1 MPGKLKAKIV
11 AGRHLPVMDR
21 ASDLT
26 DAFVEV
32 KFGNTTFKTDVCPK
46 SLNPQWN
53 SEWFK
58 FEVDDEDLQDEPLQI
73 TVLDHDTYSANDA
86 IGKVYIDIDPLLCSE
101 AASVI
106 SGWFPIYDTI
116 HGIRGEI
123 NVLVKV
129 ELFNDLNRFRQ
140 SSCGVKFF
148 CTTSIPRCYHVATV
162 HGFVEELVVNEDPEY
177 QWIDRIRTPRAS
189 NEARQRLISL
199 MSGELQRKIGLKV
212 LEMGGNAV
220 VGYLQC
226 FDLEGESGL
235 VVRAIGTACTLDK
248 LSSGSVSNT
257 NTNTHVHP
265 TAAAAPSHLAHG
277 CRSTHNSPV
286 HSACNSQRLTQN
298 FSVSVPTLIFTGMR
312 ESGEVSDRRAETVFG
327 EEVPLFS
334 VPPTPFRALPSSSPP
349 PFTPSKPCSRQSS
362 SSDTDLSLTPKTE
375 KPLQV
380 RHRPGIYFC
389 PSSPTLPTDT
399 LSFAGSDAVVCGHGS
414 GHRITNPPLSPISY
428 NQSDSALLRKS
439 VSFNEDLLL
448 AASGMGS
455 GGSAGKEAGPLKM
468 LLRQQTQTALE
479 QREFPFFT
487 LTSFPAGFLVHAGG
501 VVSARSVKL
510 LDRIHNPDEP
520 ETRDAWWEEI
530 RQEIKSHAKALGCHA
545 VVGYSES
552 TSICEEVC
560 ILSASGTAAILN
572 PRYMR
577 EGCLDFG
584 NTDHRFEDPS
594 PRSCGFCHI
603 PYDELNMPFPAQ
615 LTLCQHCRQQKVP
628 DVLFTTIDLP
638 PEAAV
643 TGKGCFVQAR
653 LCRLKKKAQGEVN
666 ATAISNLLPFM
677 EYELHTQLMNKL
689 KLHSMNALFG
699 LHIQISV
706 GENMLLGLASA
717 TGVYLTAL
725 PAPGGIQIAGKA
737 PIDLSN
743 EHHIFTIQKRI
754 NDTIAKNKEL
764 YQINPPELTEEVIG
778 SPIPEPRQ
786 RSRLFRSHS
795 ESSDEL
801 SELDLSHGKKDAFV
815 LELDDTDALEDIHS
829 LLTDAPP
836 PNGFFSCNTEI
847 MPGIYKWTS
856 AVQMFTS
863 VRVFRLS
870 NVNLTNQ
877 GLNKIFTDLC
887 EDLLKSFYFKL
898 RSLIPCCL
906 CHLNFTVAVPEE
918 ELIQVAVTA
927 VAMSYDKEQT
937 HEKPVDKLIIRGN
950 SETEEQLQFPM
961 ELCADSSSV
970 NMQTSKFS
978 GVPESS
984 SISHR
989 DGYSAI
995 LPNLIHF
1002 CFVFFVLLFFF
1013 FVSMS
1018 LLLLCMYG
1026 GVRAFVR
1033 SCVCVRVCSLAASI
1047 DYGSFAD
1054 RCTTWLELLRLKAH
1068 TIRRGS
1074 VKTISSMDRCSP
1086 LPEGRSRS
1094 LRSNCSFG
1102 GSTVT
1107 VVKMT
1112 PLSFLPGTR
1121 IIKYLG
1127 IINMFFIRETTSLR
1141 EEGGVSGFLHSFIAE
1156 VFAMV
1161 RAHVAALGGNAV
1173 VSYSMKE
1180 CVLMENPNK
1189 NQAQCLINVSGD
1201 AVICVLDTDQE
1212 VTPTPT
1218 TVTQTCGIG
1227 AEGTA

>member
-32 KFGNTTFKTDVCPK
+32 KFGNTTFKTDVCHK

-58 FEVDDEDLQDEPLQI
+58 FEVDDEDLQDEPLQV

-148 CTTSIPRCYHVATV
+148 CTASIPRCYRAVLV

-248 LSSGSVSNT
+248 LSSGSAP
-257 NTNTHVHP
+257 NTNTHMHP
-265 TAAAAPSHLAHG
+265 STAPAS
-277 CRSTHNSPV
+277 N
-286 HSACNSQRLTQN
+286 ACNSP
-298 FSVSVPTLIFTGMR
+298 SKDGKEP
-312 ESGEVSDRRAETVFG
+312 VFG
-327 EEVPLFS
+327 EDMTS
-334 VPPTPFRALPSSSPP
+334 TSGPPTPFRALPTTSSSLP
-349 PFTPSKPCSRQSS
+349 PFSPSKPCSRQSS
-362 SSDTDLSLTPKTE
+362 SSDTDLSLTPKT
-375 KPLQV
+375 
-380 RHRPGIYFC
+380 
-389 PSSPTLPTDT
+389 
-399 LSFAGSDAVVCGHGS
+399 
-414 GHRITNPPLSPISY
+414 
-428 NQSDSALLRKS
+428 
-439 VSFNEDLLL
+439 
-448 AASGMGS
+448 GMGS
-455 GGSAGKEAGPLKM
+455 GGSVGKEAGPLKT

-479 QREFPFFT
+479 QRGATSSGLLLNAREFPFFT
-487 LTSFPAGFLVHAGG
+487 LTSFPPGFLVHVGG

-510 LDRIHNPDEP
+510 LDRIHNPALGGTRSYKLLDWNSVTADEP

-530 RQEIKSHAKALGCHA
+530 RQEIKSHGKALGCHA

-577 EGCLDFG
+577 EGCLDIG
-584 NTDHRFEDPS
+584 ITDHRFEEPS
-594 PRSCGFCHI
+594 PPSCGFCHI

-615 LTLCQHCRQQKVP
+615 LTYCYLCRRQKVP
-628 DVLFTTIDLP
+628 DVLFTTINLP
-638 PEAAV
+638 AEAAV
-643 TGKGCFVQAR
+643 TGKGCLIQAR

-689 KLHSMNALFG
+689 KLRSMNALFG

-717 TGVYLTAL
+717 TGVYLAAL
-725 PAPGGIQIAGKA
+725 PPPGGIQIAGKT
-737 PIDLSN
+737 PGDLSA
-743 EHHIFTIQKRI
+743 EHHILTIQKRI

-764 YQINPPELTEEVIG
+764 YQINPPKLFALDPEVFCDINMELTEEVLG
-778 SPIPEPRQ
+778 SPVPDSRQ

-795 ESSDEL
+795 ESSDEV

-815 LELDDTDALEDIHS
+815 LEIDDTDAVEDIHS
-829 LLTDAPP
+829 LLTDAPTP
-836 PNGFFSCNTEI
+836 TGFYSCNTEI
-847 MPGIYKWTS
+847 MPGIYNWTS
-856 AVQMFTS
+856 GVQMFTS

-870 NVNLTNQ
+870 NANLTNQ

-887 EDLLKSFYFKL
+887 ENLLKSFYFKL
-898 RSLIPCCL
+898 RSMIPCCL
-906 CHLNFTVAVPEE
+906 CQLNFTVAVPEE
-918 ELIQVAVTA
+918 ELIQVTVTA
-927 VAMSYDKEQT
+927 VAMTFDKDQNQEMT
-937 HEKPVDKLIIRGN
+937 ADKPPAKGGN
-950 SETEEQLQFPM
+950 ETEEQLQFPL
-961 ELCADSSSV
+961 ELCADPSSA
-970 NMQTSKFS
+970 NCQPASKAS
-978 GVPESS
+978 GVPECSNFS
-984 SISHR
+984 SI
-989 DGYSAI
+989 
-995 LPNLIHF
+995 
-1002 CFVFFVLLFFF
+1002 
-1013 FVSMS
+1013 VSS
-1018 LLLLCMYG
+1018 LE
-1026 GVRAFVR
+1026 R
-1033 SCVCVRVCSLAASI
+1033 S
-1047 DYGSFAD
+1047 
-1054 RCTTWLELLRLKAH
+1054 
-1068 TIRRGS
+1068 
-1074 VKTISSMDRCSP
+1074 SP

-1094 LRSNCSFG
+1094 LRSNRSFG
-1102 GSTVT
+1102 GISVT

-1141 EEGGVSGFLHSFIAE
+1141 EEGGVSGFLHTFIAE
-1156 VFAMV
+1156 VFSMV

-1180 CVLMENPNK
+1180 CMLMENPNK

-1201 AVICVLDTDQE
+1201 AVICVRETDQE
-1212 VTPTPT
+1212 PTPS
-1218 TVTQTCGIG
+1218 
-1227 AEGTA
+1227 TASI

>member
-32 KFGNTTFKTDVCPK
+32 KFGNTTFKTDVFPK

-101 AASVI
+101 AATRI
-106 SGWFPIYDTI
+106 CGWFPIYDTI

-129 ELFNDLNRFRQ
+129 DLFNDLNSFRQ

-148 CTTSIPRCYHVATV
+148 CTTSIPRCYRAALV

-248 LSSGSVSNT
+248 LTPGT
-257 NTNTHVHP
+257 APNTNTHSN
-265 TAAAAPSHLAHG
+265 TAPASNVFRPVPGLGS
-277 CRSTHNSPV
+277 CRATWAMFKQPV
-286 HSACNSQRLTQN
+286 LDISFPLIGVLNNQFRHFL
-298 FSVSVPTLIFTGMR
+298 FLSVL
-312 ESGEVSDRRAETVFG
+312 
-327 EEVPLFS
+327 
-334 VPPTPFRALPSSSPP
+334 
-349 PFTPSKPCSRQSS
+349 
-362 SSDTDLSLTPKTE
+362 
-375 KPLQV
+375 
-380 RHRPGIYFC
+380 
-389 PSSPTLPTDT
+389 
-399 LSFAGSDAVVCGHGS
+399 
-414 GHRITNPPLSPISY
+414 
-428 NQSDSALLRKS
+428 
-439 VSFNEDLLL
+439 
-448 AASGMGS
+448 SGMGS
-455 GGSAGKEAGPLKM
+455 GGSAGKEAGPLKT
-468 LLRQQTQTALE
+468 LLRQHTQSALE

-487 LTSFPAGFLVHAGG
+487 LTCFPPGFLVHVGG

-560 ILSASGTAAILN
+560 ILSASGTAAMLN
-572 PRYMR
+572 PRFMR
-577 EGCLDFG
+577 EGCLDAG
-584 NTDHRFEDPS
+584 GSDHRLSRQPPLNVVGSERIEGDASSAWFGFEDAS
-594 PRSCGFCHI
+594 PPSCGFCHI
-603 PYDELNMPFPAQ
+603 PYDEFNMPFPAQ
-615 LTLCQHCRQQKVP
+615 LTYCYRCRRQKVP

-638 PEAAV
+638 AEAAV
-643 TGKGCFVQAR
+643 TGKGCLIQAR
-653 LCRLKKKAQGEVN
+653 LCRTKKKAQGEVN

-689 KLHSMNALFG
+689 KLRSMNALFG
-699 LHIQISV
+699 LRIQISV

-717 TGVYLTAL
+717 TGVYLSAL
-725 PAPGGIQIAGKA
+725 PAPGGIQVAGKT
-737 PIDLSN
+737 PSDLN
-743 EHHIFTIQKRI
+743 YDQHIATMQKRI
-754 NDTIAKNKEL
+754 NDTITKNKEL
-764 YQINPPELTEEVIG
+764 YNIHPPESTEELVG
-778 SPIPEPRQ
+778 SPIPDRQ
-786 RSRLFRSHS
+786 RSRLFRSTS

-801 SELDLSHGKKDAFV
+801 LELDLSHGKKDAFV
-815 LELDDTDALEDIHS
+815 LEIDDTDAVEDIQS
-829 LLTDAPP
+829 LLTDAPMP
-836 PNGFFSCNTEI
+836 AGFYSCNTEV
-847 MPGIYKWTS
+847 MPGIYNWTS
-856 AVQMFTS
+856 GLQMFTS
-863 VRVFRLS
+863 VRVYRLS
-870 NVNLTNQ
+870 NANLTNQ
-877 GLNKIFTDLC
+877 GLNKIFTELC
-887 EDLLKSFYFKL
+887 ENLLKSLYFKL
-898 RSLIPCCL
+898 RSMIPCCL
-906 CHLNFTVAVPEE
+906 SPPQPTPPHLPPCCHGN
-918 ELIQVAVTA
+918 
-927 VAMSYDKEQT
+927 
-937 HEKPVDKLIIRGN
+937 HGPVL
-950 SETEEQLQFPM
+950 
-961 ELCADSSSV
+961 
-970 NMQTSKFS
+970 
-978 GVPESS
+978 
-984 SISHR
+984 
-989 DGYSAI
+989 
-995 LPNLIHF
+995 HF
-1002 CFVFFVLLFFF
+1002 HIFVLLLCPQLHPLI
-1013 FVSMS
+1013 S
-1018 LLLLCMYG
+1018 LSFYYVLCRVCMG
-1026 GVRAFVR
+1026 FLVRVLVWILC
-1033 SCVCVRVCSLAASI
+1033 SLVVCVCVCVCVWRLCSMVVCVCVCACLGSVCVCGGYVSPAPSV

-1054 RCTTWLELLRLKAH
+1054 RCSTWLELLRLKAH

-1074 VKTISSMDRCSP
+1074 VKTISSAERCSP

-1094 LRSNCSFG
+1094 LRSTRSMPCG
-1102 GSTVT
+1102 APVA

-1121 IIKYLG
+1121 IVKYLG

-1141 EEGGVSGFLHSFIAE
+1141 EEGGVSGFLHCFIAE

-1180 CVLMENPNK
+1180 CVFMENPNK

-1201 AVICVLDTDQE
+1201 AVIFVRESEQE
-1212 VTPTPT
+1212 ATPPLMSSGQISSTGADGT
-1218 TVTQTCGIG
+1218 T
-1227 AEGTA
+1227 

>member
-32 KFGNTTFKTDVCPK
+32 KFGNTTFKTDVCHK

-58 FEVDDEDLQDEPLQI
+58 FEVDDEDLQDEPLQV

-86 IGKVYIDIDPLLCSE
+86 IGKVYIDIDPLLCTE

-148 CTTSIPRCYHVATV
+148 CTTSIPRCYRAVLV

-248 LSSGSVSNT
+248 LSSGSAP
-257 NTNTHVHP
+257 NTNTHMHP
-265 TAAAAPSHLAHG
+265 NTAPAS
-277 CRSTHNSPV
+277 N
-286 HSACNSQRLTQN
+286 ACNSP
-298 FSVSVPTLIFTGMR
+298 SKDGKDP
-312 ESGEVSDRRAETVFG
+312 VFG
-327 EEVPLFS
+327 EDLTS
-334 VPPTPFRALPSSSPP
+334 SSGPPTPFRALPTTSSSPP
-349 PFTPSKPCSRQSS
+349 PFSPSKPCSRQSS
-362 SSDTDLSLTPKTE
+362 SSDTDLSLTPKT
-375 KPLQV
+375 
-380 RHRPGIYFC
+380 
-389 PSSPTLPTDT
+389 
-399 LSFAGSDAVVCGHGS
+399 
-414 GHRITNPPLSPISY
+414 
-428 NQSDSALLRKS
+428 
-439 VSFNEDLLL
+439 
-448 AASGMGS
+448 GMGS
-455 GGSAGKEAGPLKM
+455 GGSVGKEAGPLKT

-479 QREFPFFT
+479 QRGATSSGLLLNAREFPFFT
-487 LTSFPAGFLVHAGG
+487 LTSFPPGFLVHVGG

-510 LDRIHNPDEP
+510 LDRIHNPALGNTRSYKLLDWNSVTADEP

-560 ILSASGTAAILN
+560 ILSASGTASILN

-577 EGCLDFG
+577 EGCLDIG
-584 NTDHRFEDPS
+584 ITDHRFEEPS
-594 PRSCGFCHI
+594 PPSCGFCHI

-615 LTLCQHCRQQKVP
+615 LTYCYICRRQKVP

-643 TGKGCFVQAR
+643 TGKGCLIQAR

-689 KLHSMNALFG
+689 KLRSMNSLFG

-725 PAPGGIQIAGKA
+725 PAPGGIQIAGKT
-737 PIDLSN
+737 PGDLSN
-743 EHHIFTIQKRI
+743 EHHILTIQKRI

-764 YQINPPELTEEVIG
+764 YQINPPKLFALDPEVFCGINMELSEEVLG

-795 ESSDEL
+795 ESSDEA

-815 LELDDTDALEDIHS
+815 LEIDDTDAVEDIHS
-829 LLTDAPP
+829 LLTDASTPT
-836 PNGFFSCNTEI
+836 GFYSCNTEI
-847 MPGIYKWTS
+847 MPGINNWTS
-856 AVQMFTS
+856 GVQMFTS

-870 NVNLTNQ
+870 NANLTNQ

-887 EDLLKSFYFKL
+887 ENLLKSFYFKL
-898 RSLIPCCL
+898 RSMIPCCL
-906 CHLNFTVAVPEE
+906 CQLNFTVAVPEE
-918 ELIQVAVTA
+918 ELIQVAVTG
-927 VAMSYDKEQT
+927 VAMTFDKDQT
-937 HEKPVDKLIIRGN
+937 QEKTADKPPSKGG
-950 SETEEQLQFPM
+950 SETEEQLQFSM
-961 ELCADSSSV
+961 ELCADLSSA
-970 NMQTSKFS
+970 NCQPISKIS
-978 GVPESS
+978 GTVSLLTPAAKLCKNQLVMVRSPGVPESINVS
-984 SISHR
+984 SR
-989 DGYSAI
+989 
-995 LPNLIHF
+995 
-1002 CFVFFVLLFFF
+1002 
-1013 FVSMS
+1013 
-1018 LLLLCMYG
+1018 
-1026 GVRAFVR
+1026 
-1033 SCVCVRVCSLAASI
+1033 AASV

-1054 RCTTWLELLRLKAH
+1054 RCSTWLELLRLKAH

-1074 VKTISSMDRCSP
+1074 VKTISSLERCSP

-1094 LRSNCSFG
+1094 LRSNRSFG
-1102 GSTVT
+1102 GSSVT

-1141 EEGGVSGFLHSFIAE
+1141 EEGGVSGFLHTFIAE
-1156 VFAMV
+1156 VFSMV

-1180 CVLMENPNK
+1180 CMLMENPNK

-1201 AVICVLDTDQE
+1201 AVICVRETDQE
-1212 VTPTPT
+1212 PTPST
-1218 TVTQTCGIG
+1218 TNIGQTSAG
-1227 AEGTA
+1227 ATDEAT

>member
-21 ASDLT
+21 ASELT

-32 KFGNTTFKTDVCPK
+32 KFGNITFKTDVCPK

-123 NVLVKV
+123 NVLIKV

-148 CTTSIPRCYHVATV
+148 CTTSIPRYYRATMV

-248 LSSGSVSNT
+248 ITSGGAT
-257 NTNTHVHP
+257 ATTI
-265 TAAAAPSHLAHG
+265 TAATTHMHLSTAPASNACNSPSKDGKESPLAHG

-286 HSACNSQRLTQN
+286 HSACSAQRLSQN
-298 FSVSVPTLIFTGMR
+298 FSVSVPTLIF
-312 ESGEVSDRRAETVFG
+312 
-327 EEVPLFS
+327 
-334 VPPTPFRALPSSSPP
+334 
-349 PFTPSKPCSRQSS
+349 
-362 SSDTDLSLTPKTE
+362 
-375 KPLQV
+375 
-380 RHRPGIYFC
+380 
-389 PSSPTLPTDT
+389 
-399 LSFAGSDAVVCGHGS
+399 
-414 GHRITNPPLSPISY
+414 
-428 NQSDSALLRKS
+428 
-439 VSFNEDLLL
+439 
-448 AASGMGS
+448 SGMGS
-455 GGSAGKEAGPLKM
+455 GGSGGKEAGPLKT
-468 LLRQQTQTALE
+468 LLRQQTQTVLE

-487 LTSFPAGFLVHAGG
+487 LTSFPAAFLVHVGG

-577 EGCLDFG
+577 EGCLDVAG
-584 NTDHRFEDPS
+584 TDHRFEEPAPS
-594 PRSCGFCHI
+594 SCGFCHI
-603 PYDELNMPFPAQ
+603 PYDEFNMPFPAQ
-615 LTLCQHCRQQKVP
+615 LTYCFLCRRQKVP

-638 PEAAV
+638 SEAAV
-643 TGKGCFVQAR
+643 SGKGCLIQAR
-653 LCRLKKKAQGEVN
+653 LCRLKKRAQGEVN

-689 KLHSMNALFG
+689 KLRSMNALFG

-725 PAPGGIQIAGKA
+725 PTPGGIQIAGKT
-737 PIDLSN
+737 PSDLSN
-743 EHHIFTIQKRI
+743 EHHMLTIQKRI

-764 YQINPPELTEEVIG
+764 YQITLPEFIEEVVG
-778 SPIPEPRQ
+778 SPIPEPKQ
-786 RSRLFRSHS
+786 RTRIFRSHS

-815 LELDDTDALEDIHS
+815 LEIDDTDAVEDIHS
-829 LLTDAPP
+829 LLMDASPP
-836 PNGFFSCNTEI
+836 TGFHSCNTEI
-847 MPGIYKWTS
+847 MPGIYNWTS
-856 AVQMFTS
+856 GIQMFTS
-863 VRVFRLS
+863 VRVLRLS
-870 NVNLTNQ
+870 NANLTNQ

-887 EDLLKSFYFKL
+887 ENLLKSLYFKL
-898 RSLIPCCL
+898 RSMIPCCI

-927 VAMSYDKEQT
+927 VAMTFDKDQT
-937 HEKPVDKLIIRGN
+937 QEKPVEKPVTKGC
-950 SETEEQLQFPM
+950 SETEEQLQFPL
-961 ELCADSSSV
+961 ELCADSPSANTQPPSKTSGIPANTAVSS
-970 NMQTSKFS
+970 
-978 GVPESS
+978 
-984 SISHR
+984 R
-989 DGYSAI
+989 
-995 LPNLIHF
+995 
-1002 CFVFFVLLFFF
+1002 
-1013 FVSMS
+1013 
-1018 LLLLCMYG
+1018 
-1026 GVRAFVR
+1026 
-1033 SCVCVRVCSLAASI
+1033 AASV

-1054 RCTTWLELLRLKAH
+1054 RCSTWLELLRLKAH

-1074 VKTISSMDRCSP
+1074 VKTISSLERSSP
-1086 LPEGRSRS
+1086 LTEGRSRS
-1094 LRSNCSFG
+1094 LRSNRCSFG
-1102 GSTVT
+1102 GSSVT

-1112 PLSFLPGTR
+1112 PLSFLPATR
-1121 IIKYLG
+1121 VVKYLG

-1201 AVICVLDTDQE
+1201 AVICVRESDQE
-1212 VTPTPT
+1212 PASST
-1218 TVTQTCGIG
+1218 TNLGQACTMGMEG
-1227 AEGTA
+1227 AT

>member
-32 KFGNTTFKTDVCPK
+32 KFGNTTFKTDVYPK

-148 CTTSIPRCYHVATV
+148 CTTSIPRYYRAAMV

-220 VGYLQC
+220 VGYSQC

-248 LSSGSVSNT
+248 LGSGGTGSITTTTITTTHMHPNTAPASN
-257 NTNTHVHP
+257 
-265 TAAAAPSHLAHG
+265 
-277 CRSTHNSPV
+277 
-286 HSACNSQRLTQN
+286 ACNSP
-298 FSVSVPTLIFTGMR
+298 SKDGKEP
-312 ESGEVSDRRAETVFG
+312 VFG
-327 EEVPLFS
+327 EDLAS
-334 VPPTPFRALPSSSPP
+334 SSGPPIPFKALPTSSSSPP
-349 PFTPSKPCSRQSS
+349 PFSPSKPCSRQSS
-362 SSDTDLSLTPKTE
+362 SSDTDLSLTPKT
-375 KPLQV
+375 
-380 RHRPGIYFC
+380 
-389 PSSPTLPTDT
+389 
-399 LSFAGSDAVVCGHGS
+399 
-414 GHRITNPPLSPISY
+414 
-428 NQSDSALLRKS
+428 
-439 VSFNEDLLL
+439 
-448 AASGMGS
+448 GMGS
-455 GGSAGKEAGPLKM
+455 GGSAGKEAGPLKT

-487 LTSFPAGFLVHAGG
+487 LTSFPPGFLVHVGG

-577 EGCLDFG
+577 EGCLDIG
-584 NTDHRFEDPS
+584 STEHRFEEPS
-594 PRSCGFCHI
+594 PPSCGFCHI
-603 PYDELNMPFPAQ
+603 PYDEFNMPFPAQ
-615 LTLCQHCRQQKVP
+615 LTYCYLCRRQKVP

-643 TGKGCFVQAR
+643 TGKGCLIQAR
-653 LCRLKKKAQGEVN
+653 LCRLKKRAQGEVN

-689 KLHSMNALFG
+689 KLRNMNALFG

-725 PAPGGIQIAGKA
+725 PAPGGIQIAGKT
-737 PIDLSN
+737 PGDLSN
-743 EHHIFTIQKRI
+743 EHHILTIQKRI
-754 NDTIAKNKEL
+754 NDTIGKNKEL
-764 YQINPPELTEEVIG
+764 YQITPPDPTEELVG

-786 RSRLFRSHS
+786 RTRLFRSHS

-801 SELDLSHGKKDAFV
+801 LELDLSHGKKDAFV
-815 LELDDTDALEDIHS
+815 LEIDDTDAVEDIHS

-836 PNGFFSCNTEI
+836 PSGFHSCNTEI
-847 MPGIYKWTS
+847 MPGIYNWTS
-856 AVQMFTS
+856 GVQMFTS
-863 VRVFRLS
+863 VRVLRLS
-870 NVNLTNQ
+870 NANLTNQ

-887 EDLLKSFYFKL
+887 ENLLKSFYFKL
-898 RSLIPCCL
+898 RSMIPCCI

-927 VAMSYDKEQT
+927 VAMTFDKDQT
-937 HEKPVDKLIIRGN
+937 QEKPAEKPIAKGC
-950 SETEEQLQFPM
+950 SETEEQLQFPL
-961 ELCADSSSV
+961 ELCADSPSTNFQPPSKISV
-970 NMQTSKFS
+970 
-978 GVPESS
+978 
-984 SISHR
+984 
-989 DGYSAI
+989 
-995 LPNLIHF
+995 
-1002 CFVFFVLLFFF
+1002 
-1013 FVSMS
+1013 S
-1018 LLLLCMYG
+1018 LLTPAAKLCQSQLVIVQSE
-1026 GVRAFVR
+1026 GVSGSTAVSSR
-1033 SCVCVRVCSLAASI
+1033 AASV

-1054 RCTTWLELLRLKAH
+1054 RCSTWLELLRLKAH

-1074 VKTISSMDRCSP
+1074 VKTISSLDRSSP
-1086 LPEGRSRS
+1086 LAESRSRS
-1094 LRSNCSFG
+1094 LRSNRCSFG
-1102 GSTVT
+1102 GSSVT

-1112 PLSFLPGTR
+1112 PLSFLPGLR

-1201 AVICVLDTDQE
+1201 AVICVKETDQE
-1212 VTPTPT
+1212 PTSSMT
-1218 TVTQTCGIG
+1218 NTGQTCSTGIEG
-1227 AEGTA
+1227 AT

>member
-32 KFGNTTFKTDVCPK
+32 KFGNTTFKTDVYPK

-86 IGKVYIDIDPLLCSE
+86 IGKVYIDIDPLLCTE

-148 CTTSIPRCYHVATV
+148 CTTSIPRGYRAAMV

-248 LSSGSVSNT
+248 ISSGSFSNT
-257 NTNTHVHP
+257 HTHPNT
-265 TAAAAPSHLAHG
+265 APPS
-277 CRSTHNSPV
+277 N
-286 HSACNSQRLTQN
+286 ACNSP
-298 FSVSVPTLIFTGMR
+298 SKDGKEP
-312 ESGEVSDRRAETVFG
+312 VFG
-327 EEVPLFS
+327 EDLPS
-334 VPPTPFRALPSSSPP
+334 SSGPPTPFRALPTSSSSPP
-349 PFTPSKPCSRQSS
+349 PFSPCKPCSRQSS
-362 SSDTDLSLTPKTE
+362 SSDTDLSLTPKT
-375 KPLQV
+375 
-380 RHRPGIYFC
+380 
-389 PSSPTLPTDT
+389 
-399 LSFAGSDAVVCGHGS
+399 
-414 GHRITNPPLSPISY
+414 
-428 NQSDSALLRKS
+428 
-439 VSFNEDLLL
+439 
-448 AASGMGS
+448 GMGS
-455 GGSAGKEAGPLKM
+455 GGSAGKEAGPLKT

-487 LTSFPAGFLVHAGG
+487 LTSFPPAFLVHVGG

-545 VVGYSES
+545 VIGYSEN

-577 EGCLDFG
+577 EGCLDMG
-584 NTDHRFEDPS
+584 STDHRFDDPS
-594 PRSCGFCHI
+594 PPSCGFCHI

-615 LTLCQHCRQQKVP
+615 LTYCYNCRRQKVP

-638 PEAAV
+638 TEAAV
-643 TGKGCFVQAR
+643 TGKGCLIQAR
-653 LCRLKKKAQGEVN
+653 LCRLKKRAQGEVN

-689 KLHSMNALFG
+689 KLRSMNALFG

-725 PAPGGIQIAGKA
+725 PAPGGIQVAGKT
-737 PIDLSN
+737 PSELN
-743 EHHIFTIQKRI
+743 EQHVLTIQKRI

-764 YQINPPELTEEVIG
+764 YQITPPELTEEGVG
-778 SPIPEPRQ
+778 SPIPEPRH

-795 ESSDEL
+795 ESSDEV

-815 LELDDTDALEDIHS
+815 LEIDDTDAVEDIHS
-829 LLTDAPP
+829 LLTDASPP
-836 PNGFFSCNTEI
+836 TGFYSCNTET
-847 MPGIYKWTS
+847 MPGIYNWTT

-863 VRVFRLS
+863 VRVLRLS
-870 NVNLTNQ
+870 NANLSNQ
-877 GLNKIFTDLC
+877 SLNKIFTDLC
-887 EDLLKSFYFKL
+887 ENLLKSFYFKL
-898 RSLIPCCL
+898 RSMIPCCL
-906 CHLNFTVAVPEE
+906 CHLNFNVAVPEE
-918 ELIQVAVTA
+918 ELIQVSVTA
-927 VAMSYDKEQT
+927 VAMTFDKDQAQERPAERFIT
-937 HEKPVDKLIIRGN
+937 KGG
-950 SETEEQLQFPM
+950 SETEDQLQFSL
-961 ELCADSSSV
+961 ELCADTSSTNS
-970 NMQTSKFS
+970 QTSSKIS
-978 GVPESS
+978 GVQENALVSS
-984 SISHR
+984 R
-989 DGYSAI
+989 
-995 LPNLIHF
+995 
-1002 CFVFFVLLFFF
+1002 
-1013 FVSMS
+1013 
-1018 LLLLCMYG
+1018 
-1026 GVRAFVR
+1026 
-1033 SCVCVRVCSLAASI
+1033 AASV

-1054 RCTTWLELLRLKAH
+1054 RCSTWLELLRLKAH

-1074 VKTISSMDRCSP
+1074 VKTISSLEHCSP
-1086 LPEGRSRS
+1086 LTEGRSRS
-1094 LRSNCSFG
+1094 LRSSRSFG
-1102 GSTVT
+1102 GSSVT
-1107 VVKMT
+1107 MVKMT

-1173 VSYSMKE
+1173 VSYSMKD

-1201 AVICVLDTDQE
+1201 AVVCVRETDPEPVAQM
-1212 VTPTPT
+1212 VNSG
-1218 TVTQTCGIG
+1218 QTC
-1227 AEGTA
+1227 AADGTS

>member
-86 IGKVYIDIDPLLCSE
+86 IGKVYIDIDPLLYSE

-123 NVLVKV
+123 NILVKV

-148 CTTSIPRCYHVATV
+148 CTTAIPRCYRAAMV

-248 LSSGSVSNT
+248 LSSGSAP
-257 NTNTHVHP
+257 NTNTHIHP
-265 TAAAAPSHLAHG
+265 NTAPASNACNSPSKDGKESPLAHG

-286 HSACNSQRLTQN
+286 HSACSSQRLSQN
-298 FSVSVPTLIFTGMR
+298 FSVSVPTLIFT
-312 ESGEVSDRRAETVFG
+312 
-327 EEVPLFS
+327 
-334 VPPTPFRALPSSSPP
+334 
-349 PFTPSKPCSRQSS
+349 
-362 SSDTDLSLTPKTE
+362 
-375 KPLQV
+375 
-380 RHRPGIYFC
+380 
-389 PSSPTLPTDT
+389 
-399 LSFAGSDAVVCGHGS
+399 
-414 GHRITNPPLSPISY
+414 
-428 NQSDSALLRKS
+428 
-439 VSFNEDLLL
+439 
-448 AASGMGS
+448 GMGS
-455 GGSAGKEAGPLKM
+455 GGSAGKEAGPLKT

-487 LTSFPAGFLVHAGG
+487 LTSFPAGFLVHVGG

-577 EGCLDFG
+577 EGCLDIG
-584 NTDHRFEDPS
+584 STDHRFEEPS
-594 PRSCGFCHI
+594 PPSCGFCHI
-603 PYDELNMPFPAQ
+603 PYDEFNMPFPAQ
-615 LTLCQHCRQQKVP
+615 LTYCYHCRRQKVP

-638 PEAAV
+638 PEASV
-643 TGKGCFVQAR
+643 TGKGCLIQAR

-689 KLHSMNALFG
+689 KLRSMNALFC

-725 PAPGGIQIAGKA
+725 PAPGGIQIAGKT
-737 PIDLSN
+737 PGDLSN
-743 EHHIFTIQKRI
+743 EHHILTIQKRI

-764 YQINPPELTEEVIG
+764 YQINPPELTEETVG

-786 RSRLFRSHS
+786 RHRLLRSHS

-815 LELDDTDALEDIHS
+815 LEIDDTDALEDIHS
-829 LLTDAPP
+829 LLTDASPP
-836 PNGFFSCNTEI
+836 TGFYSCNTEI
-847 MPGIYKWTS
+847 MPGIFNWTS
-856 AVQMFTS
+856 GVQMFTS
-863 VRVFRLS
+863 VRVLRLS
-870 NVNLTNQ
+870 NANLTNQ
-877 GLNKIFTDLC
+877 GLNKTFTDLC
-887 EDLLKSFYFKL
+887 ENLLKSFYFKL
-898 RSLIPCCL
+898 RSMIPCCL
-906 CHLNFTVAVPEE
+906 CHLKFTVAVPEE
-918 ELIQVAVTA
+918 ELIQVTVTA
-927 VAMSYDKEQT
+927 VAMTFDKDQSQEKLT
-937 HEKPVDKLIIRGN
+937 EKPTTKG
-950 SETEEQLQFPM
+950 STETEEQLQFPL
-961 ELCADSSSV
+961 ELSTDLST
-970 NMQTSKFS
+970 NMQTSNKIS
-978 GVPESS
+978 GTVSLLTPAAKLYQNQLIMVHSAGVPESTT
-984 SISHR
+984 
-989 DGYSAI
+989 
-995 LPNLIHF
+995 
-1002 CFVFFVLLFFF
+1002 
-1013 FVSMS
+1013 VSP
-1018 LLLLCMYG
+1018 
-1026 GVRAFVR
+1026 R
-1033 SCVCVRVCSLAASI
+1033 AASV

-1054 RCTTWLELLRLKAH
+1054 RCSTWLELLKMKAH

-1074 VKTISSMDRCSP
+1074 VKTSRRTQSLAHPVSSLDRSSP

-1094 LRSNCSFG
+1094 LRSNRSFG
-1102 GSTVT
+1102 GSSVP

-1112 PLSFLPGTR
+1112 PVSFLPGTR

-1141 EEGGVSGFLHSFIAE
+1141 EEGGISGFLHSFIAE

-1201 AVICVLDTDQE
+1201 AVICVRETDQE
-1212 VTPTPT
+1212 PPSVANIG
-1218 TVTQTCGIG
+1218 QTCCSSADG
-1227 AEGTA
+1227 AT

>member
-32 KFGNTTFKTDVCPK
+32 KFGNTTFKTDVYPK

-86 IGKVYIDIDPLLCSE
+86 IGKVYIDIDPLLSSE
-101 AASVI
+101 AATVI
-106 SGWFPIYDTI
+106 AGWFPIYDTI

-129 ELFNDLNRFRQ
+129 DLFNDLNRFRQ

-148 CTTSIPRCYHVATV
+148 CTTSIPRCYRATLV

-248 LSSGSVSNT
+248 LIPGIASNT
-257 NTNTHVHP
+257 ITHTNT
-265 TAAAAPSHLAHG
+265 APAS
-277 CRSTHNSPV
+277 N
-286 HSACNSQRLTQN
+286 ACNSPSKEIKEPV
-298 FSVSVPTLIFTGMR
+298 FSEDPTH
-312 ESGEVSDRRAETVFG
+312 
-327 EEVPLFS
+327 PLS
-334 VPPTPFRALPSSSPP
+334 VPPTPLRTLPSSSSSPP
-349 PFTPSKPCSRQSS
+349 PFSPSKPCSRQSS
-362 SSDTDLSLTPKTE
+362 SSDTDLSLTPKM
-375 KPLQV
+375 
-380 RHRPGIYFC
+380 
-389 PSSPTLPTDT
+389 
-399 LSFAGSDAVVCGHGS
+399 
-414 GHRITNPPLSPISY
+414 
-428 NQSDSALLRKS
+428 
-439 VSFNEDLLL
+439 
-448 AASGMGS
+448 GMGS
-455 GGSAGKEAGPLKM
+455 GISVGKEAGPLKT
-468 LLRQQTQTALE
+468 LLRQQAQSALE

-487 LTSFPAGFLVHAGG
+487 LTCFPPGFLVHIGG

-552 TSICEEVC
+552 TTICEEVC
-560 ILSASGTAAILN
+560 ILSASGTAAMLN
-572 PRYMR
+572 PRFMR
-577 EGCLDFG
+577 EGCLDAGGSDQRLSRQPPLGMVGSERAEGEVSSSWLGF
-584 NTDHRFEDPS
+584 DDAS
-594 PRSCGFCHI
+594 PPSCGFCHI
-603 PYDELNMPFPAQ
+603 PYDEFNMPFPAQ
-615 LTLCQHCRQQKVP
+615 LTYCYHCRRQKVP

-638 PEAAV
+638 AEAAV
-643 TGKGCFVQAR
+643 TGKGCLIQAR
-653 LCRLKKKAQGEVN
+653 LCRTKKKAQGEVN

-689 KLHSMNALFG
+689 KLRCMNALFG
-699 LHIQISV
+699 LRIQISV

-717 TGVYLTAL
+717 TGVYLSAL
-725 PAPGGIQIAGKA
+725 PAPGGIQIAGKT
-737 PIDLSN
+737 PSDLSYDQ
-743 EHHIFTIQKRI
+743 HISTMQKRI
-754 NDTIAKNKEL
+754 NDTIVMNKEF
-764 YQINPPELTEEVIG
+764 YNIHPPECIEEVVG
-778 SPIPEPRQ
+778 SPIPDRQ
-786 RSRLFRSHS
+786 RSRLFRSTS

-815 LELDDTDALEDIHS
+815 LEIDDTDAVDDIQS
-829 LLTDAPP
+829 LLTDAPMP
-836 PNGFFSCNTEI
+836 AGFYSCNTEV
-847 MPGIYKWTS
+847 MPGIYNWTS
-856 AVQMFTS
+856 GLQMFTS
-863 VRVFRLS
+863 VRVYRL
-870 NVNLTNQ
+870 NNANLTNQ

-887 EDLLKSFYFKL
+887 ENLLKSLYFKL
-898 RSLIPCCL
+898 RSMIPCCL

-927 VAMSYDKEQT
+927 VAMSFDKETQLAA
-937 HEKPVDKLIIRGN
+937 DKALNKGSGEN
-950 SETEEQLQFPM
+950 EEQLQFSM
-961 ELCADSSSV
+961 ELCGESTSSNNQPTAKPSGLPESAMTHSSS
-970 NMQTSKFS
+970 
-978 GVPESS
+978 
-984 SISHR
+984 R
-989 DGYSAI
+989 
-995 LPNLIHF
+995 
-1002 CFVFFVLLFFF
+1002 
-1013 FVSMS
+1013 
-1018 LLLLCMYG
+1018 
-1026 GVRAFVR
+1026 
-1033 SCVCVRVCSLAASI
+1033 
-1047 DYGSFAD
+1047 D
-1054 RCTTWLELLRLKAH
+1054 RCSTWLELLRLKAH

-1074 VKTISSMDRCSP
+1074 VKTSRRTQSLANSERCSP
-1086 LPEGRSRS
+1086 LPEVRSRS
-1094 LRSNCSFG
+1094 LRSTRSLPCG
-1102 GSTVT
+1102 APVT

-1112 PLSFLPGTR
+1112 PLSFLPRTR
-1121 IIKYLG
+1121 IVKYLG

-1180 CVLMENPNK
+1180 CVFMENPNK

-1201 AVICVLDTDQE
+1201 AVIFVRESDQE
-1212 VTPTPT
+1212 AIPPLITSGQTST
-1218 TVTQTCGIG
+1218 TG
-1227 AEGTA
+1227 ADGTT

>member
-1 MPGKLKAKIV
+1 MPGKLKAKII

-32 KFGNTTFKTDVCPK
+32 KFGNMTFKTDVCPK

-101 AASVI
+101 AATVI

-129 ELFNDLNRFRQ
+129 DLFNDLNRFRQ

-148 CTTSIPRCYHVATV
+148 CTTSVPRCYRAVMV

-248 LSSGSVSNT
+248 ISNT
-257 NTNTHVHP
+257 LAP
-265 TAAAAPSHLAHG
+265 TGAANPS
-277 CRSTHNSPV
+277 NSSP
-286 HSACNSQRLTQN
+286 SKDIKEA
-298 FSVSVPTLIFTGMR
+298 
-312 ESGEVSDRRAETVFG
+312 VFG
-327 EEVPLFS
+327 EEAPGISLCS
-334 VPPTPFRALPSSSPP
+334 GPPTPLRAQTFSSFS
-349 PFTPSKPCSRQSS
+349 PSKSYSRQSS
-362 SSDTDLSLTPKTE
+362 SSDTELSLTPKT
-375 KPLQV
+375 
-380 RHRPGIYFC
+380 
-389 PSSPTLPTDT
+389 
-399 LSFAGSDAVVCGHGS
+399 
-414 GHRITNPPLSPISY
+414 
-428 NQSDSALLRKS
+428 
-439 VSFNEDLLL
+439 
-448 AASGMGS
+448 GMGS
-455 GGSAGKEAGPLKM
+455 GGSGGKEAGPLKA

-487 LTSFPAGFLVHAGG
+487 LTSFPPGFLLHVGG

-560 ILSASGTAAILN
+560 ILSASGTAAILSS
-572 PRYMR
+572 RFMQDGALDTEHR
-577 EGCLDFG
+577 LSRQHGTERGEGEMGSSASLG
-584 NTDHRFEDPS
+584 FEDVVP
-594 PRSCGFCHI
+594 PACGFCHI

-615 LTLCQHCRQQKVP
+615 LTYCHCCRRHKVP
-628 DVLFTTIDLP
+628 DVLFTTIDVP
-638 PEAAV
+638 PEAHV
-643 TGKGCFVQAR
+643 TGKGCLIQAR
-653 LCRLKKKAQGEVN
+653 LCRTKKKAQGEGN
-666 ATAISNLLPFM
+666 ATSISNLLPFL
-677 EYELHTQLMNKL
+677 EYEMHTQLMNKL
-689 KLHSMNALFG
+689 KLRSMNALFG

-725 PAPGGIQIAGKA
+725 PSPGGIQIAGKT
-737 PIDLSN
+737 PSDITYEQHLSN
-743 EHHIFTIQKRI
+743 MQKKI

-764 YQINPPELTEEVIG
+764 YEINPPEFVEELIG
-778 SPIPEPRQ
+778 SPIPESRQ

-795 ESSDEL
+795 ESSDEVI
-801 SELDLSHGKKDAFV
+801 ELDLSHGKKDAFV
-815 LELDDTDALEDIHS
+815 LEIDDTDAFENIHS
-829 LLTDAPP
+829 LLTDAPTP
-836 PNGFFSCNTEI
+836 PGFYSCNTEI
-847 MPGIYKWTS
+847 MPGIYNWTS
-856 AVQMFTS
+856 GLQMFTS

-870 NVNLTNQ
+870 NANLTTQ
-877 GLNKIFTDLC
+877 GLNKIFSDLC
-887 EDLLKSFYFKL
+887 ENLLKSFYFKL
-898 RSLIPCCL
+898 RSMVPCCL
-906 CHLNFTVAVPEE
+906 CHVNFTVAVPED

-927 VAMSYDKEQT
+927 VAMSFDKDMAQENGRQSR
-937 HEKPVDKLIIRGN
+937 EKTLIKGLAEVSTALPSARV
-950 SETEEQLQFPM
+950 
-961 ELCADSSSV
+961 SS
-970 NMQTSKFS
+970 
-978 GVPESS
+978 
-984 SISHR
+984 
-989 DGYSAI
+989 
-995 LPNLIHF
+995 
-1002 CFVFFVLLFFF
+1002 
-1013 FVSMS
+1013 
-1018 LLLLCMYG
+1018 
-1026 GVRAFVR
+1026 
-1033 SCVCVRVCSLAASI
+1033 
-1047 DYGSFAD
+1047 
-1054 RCTTWLELLRLKAH
+1054 LEK
-1068 TIRRGS
+1068 S
-1074 VKTISSMDRCSP
+1074 SP

-1094 LRSNCSFG
+1094 LRSTRSYPG
-1102 GSTVT
+1102 GSVT

-1112 PLSFLPGTR
+1112 PLSFIPGTK

-1127 IINMFFIRETTSLR
+1127 IINMFFIRETSSLR

-1180 CVLMENPNK
+1180 CVFMENPNK

-1201 AVICVLDTDQE
+1201 AVIFIRESELE
-1212 VTPTPT
+1212 ATPP
-1218 TVTQTCGIG
+1218 QPQMSCGG
-1227 AEGTA
+1227 EGT